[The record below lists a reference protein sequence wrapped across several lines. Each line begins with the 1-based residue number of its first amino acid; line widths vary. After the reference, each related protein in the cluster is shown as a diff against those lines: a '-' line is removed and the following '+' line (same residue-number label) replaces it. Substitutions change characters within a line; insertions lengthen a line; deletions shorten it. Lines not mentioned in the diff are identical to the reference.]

1 MKHSE
6 IRKLMPDY
14 LEGDLDLDKRALVDA
29 HLDECAECAFDIDGM
44 RQTLSLLHTLSD
56 PQPPSDLSRRI
67 MQRIEAGET
76 RRGWRERLEG
86 LFGPLLE
93 PRILAP
99 ISAGALVLGSI
110 LDIKLFTKLLVF
122 VKPYNITFYGVL
134 TSAILISLL
143 STLTPYLLKI
153 VVDDYLLL
161 KNYEGMQTII
171 MIMMIVLFLEV
182 IFMYLFTYYANW
194 LGQKVIKN
202 LRVDVFQKIL
212 KFKMSFFDKNAVG
225 RLVTRTVNDIE
236 TIASIFSQGLFMIIA
251 DILKMITV
259 LSVMTIINFELT
271 LVVVSIFPFLIYA
284 TRVFQKSMKVAFEK
298 VRREV
303 ANLNSFVQERISGVK
318 IVQIFNREQ
327 LEINNFIDINIKHR
341 DAWLRTVWINSIFF
355 PLAEISTSIC
365 IGLLVWYGGFNNLN
379 GENISLGTLFL
390 FISMSGLLFRPLRQI
405 ADRFNTLQMGMVSTE
420 RIFKILEDDL
430 EIKDNGRIDNT
441 SFDGLI
447 EFKNVKFS
455 YVKNQIVID
464 DISFKIQPGETLA
477 IVGPTGSGK
486 STIINLITKFY
497 EIDSGSIYLDGNNI
511 DKFKLDNIRNKVGVI
526 LQDVFMF
533 ADTIFN
539 NITLFNK
546 DISIEDV
553 ERSAKDLE
561 IHDFILSLPGGYD
574 FNVSERGGTLSSGQ
588 RQLLAFL
595 RVLVNNPDILILDE
609 ATSSI
614 DSYSEDLIKK
624 ATKTI
629 TKDKTSIIIAHRLS
643 TVESADKIYLYG
655 KW

>member
-1 MKHSE
+1 MEKV
-6 IRKLMPDY
+6 K
-14 LEGDLDLDKRALVDA
+14 GN
-29 HLDECAECAFDIDGM
+29 
-44 RQTLSLLHTLSD
+44 
-56 PQPPSDLSRRI
+56 
-67 MQRIEAGET
+67 
-76 RRGWRERLEG
+76 
-86 LFGPLLE
+86 
-93 PRILAP
+93 
-99 ISAGALVLGSI
+99 I

-161 KNYEGMQTII
+161 KNYEGMRSII
-171 MIMMIVLFLEV
+171 MIMMVVLFLEV
-182 IFMYLFTYYANW
+182 VFMYLFTYYANW

-251 DILKMITV
+251 DILKMVTV
-259 LSVMTIINFELT
+259 LTVMIIINLELT

-327 LEINNFIDINIKHR
+327 LEIKNFNDININHR

-420 RIFKILEDDL
+420 RIFKILEDDS
-430 EIKDNGRIDNT
+430 EIKDNGKIEHT
-441 SFDGLI
+441 SFNGLI

-455 YVKNQIVID
+455 YVENQIVID
-464 DISFKIQPGETLA
+464 DISFKIHPGETLA

-497 EIDSGSIYLDGNNI
+497 EIDSGKILIDGNNI
-511 DKFKLDNIRNKVGVI
+511 DELKLDNIRNKVGVI

-546 DISIEDV
+546 DISLEDV
-553 ERSAKDLE
+553 KKSAKDLE
-561 IHDFILSLPGGYD
+561 IHDFILSLPGGYN

-588 RQLLAFL
+588 KQLLAFL

-614 DSYSEDLIKK
+614 DSYSEDLIKR
-624 ATKTI
+624 ATKKI

-643 TVESADKIYLYG
+643 TVESADKIIYMENGKILEFGNHKELLNIDNGKFKKLYREQFIENELV
-655 KW
+655 